1 MIQFTEQYR
10 KWGDIEL
17 DDKQVEAINFALSRQ
32 GCIISLQTGLGKT
45 ISALVTAKIILDN
58 FDSARVVIVCPVKAK
73 KAFKKEMFKRMNL
86 SKDYVGFISTDE
98 MDFDRYNN
106 RIFLFTD
113 TNIKKY
119 DSLVQDLYDDGHKIV
134 LMIDEA
140 HGLADKNSAFYK
152 VMDKVKALST
162 INVGITATPLI
173 NDLDGLYNIVNFF
186 CPKFL
191 GKKTDFDNR
200 YTIWHLENIYIKG
213 GSKRKVKVL
222 DGYKNLDELNER
234 LKQVMIVRGKVYD
247 LKFSKQFRNLTDAE
261 RDVYEKVSSGMLSKG
276 SEERNFSK
284 RMHDLQRFIDRAYEA
299 DGELVE
305 LVKEYGADAYST
317 KEEVLISTIKAALS
331 KNYSLVI
338 YASYVDTIE
347 RLNKVLK
354 SRRVELG
361 LGRIY
366 NITGSVDI
374 KSRESVEEKINNN
387 DIVLATEAGVESI
400 NLQKCNCVILYD
412 IPFSV
417 KSVIQLIGRIC
428 RTDTKHP
435 TQYVIFC
442 GVNGTIDE
450 YKYSLM
456 QMHLSAVQRAIN
468 VGTDIPLSDISIDA
482 KYIKGLRDEL
492 LWKYRGDPIKK
503 KLRKEKKELKEK
515 IMVSTLK
522 DSGKVIVPNKF
533 LIEPIDSS
541 FIPDIKQVEVLY
553 PDRDKYQDFISGKLP
568 FTVLRSS
575 YINFLHSDDGKKLI
589 CKIIDG
595 VKRSGNLLLVGNT
608 DLPQVL
614 KDEILNSISV

>member
-86 SKDYVGFISTDE
+86 SKDYVGFISTDD